1 MYRKDLEKTLG
12 SLGLRQIFETYAL
25 PPRLLAYFA
34 SQCAKDAMSK
44 LKDKGIALDP
54 RSLAAISMAED
65 YGNGKDFSPEH
76 MHKTVDDAY
85 NAYYAASAADYAA
98 YAATNA
104 AHAAAYHAA
113 TYAAYATTNA
123 AHAAAY
129 HTAARSAY
137 YADYYKPLFFSLIES
152 RLSKLEKILIFG

>member
-25 PPRLLAYFA
+25 PPRFLAYFSA
-34 SQCAKDAMSK
+34 QCAKDAMSK
-44 LKDKGIALDP
+44 LKDNGVDSDP

-76 MHKTVDDAY
+76 MRKVTDDAATPAY
-85 NAYYAASAADYAA
+85 AYCAYAAYYAANAANAAANATNAYAAAAYAAYAANAYYAAYAA
-98 YAATNA
+98 N
-104 AHAAAYHAA
+104 
-113 TYAAYATTNA
+113 
-123 AHAAAY
+123 
-129 HTAARSAY
+129 
-137 YADYYKPLFFSLIES
+137 ADYYKPLFFALIES